1 MFHWS
6 AKQARQSRK
15 VTTALIEAAEGGIV
29 SWEDIAR
36 NALGFMSEQD
46 VAEMV
51 RAYDMAEAAGV
62 SDDDDEEEEED
73 ND

>member
-15 VTTALIEAAEGGIV
+15 VTTALIEAADSGLV
-29 SWEDIAR
+29 SWETLAR

-62 SDDDDEEEEED
+62 GDDDEEEED

>member
-1 MFHWS
+1 M
-6 AKQARQSRK
+6 
-15 VTTALIEAAEGGIV
+15 TTALIEAAEGGIV

-62 SDDDDEEEEED
+62 GDEDEEEEEQ
-73 ND
+73 

>member
-15 VTTALIEAAEGGIV
+15 VTTALIESAEGGIL

-62 SDDDDEEEEED
+62 GDDNEEEEED

>member
-15 VTTALIEAAEGGIV
+15 VTTALIEAADNGIV
-29 SWEDIAR
+29 SWETLAR

-51 RAYDMAEAAGV
+51 RAYDMVEVANLN
-62 SDDDDEEEEED
+62 DDDEEEEED